1 MKQGKLPRLTLLAL
15 AAGAAL
21 AARPAL
27 ADDEVQNLGVV
38 EVTGQS
44 RVQQLQVVP
53 ITMSVVG
60 ADTIKSSGA
69 TNMGG
74 LDGLIPGLS
83 VDYSEATQP
92 EYTMR
97 GITTGD
103 FGIGTDAPVGVYLN
117 GVYSGKTGGA
127 LLTFNDVKRI
137 EVLKGPQGTLF
148 GRNSAGGAISV
159 IQNDPTDKYEAS
171 ALVRAGNLGQYHGEV
186 LYNNAINDSTDI
198 RFTAVK
204 EHKDGWITNT
214 YNGSKFGGD
223 NGWGTR
229 LSLRWH
235 GEDTNAVLSW
245 SHEDMSQNPREII
258 ALPSDTKLATN
269 PFPID
274 PNTWINPIKN
284 TFANDGANLLE
295 ARKYDSVTLK
305 ITHDLPFATLT
316 SLSSYKKFRAQNVQD
331 NDGSDV
337 PTSYFSTGNFE
348 TSKNWQQEFRLNG
361 NTDSL
366 DWVVGVSGY
375 YEDAAQQTALYSN
388 AQTLDTVFGGASG
401 GLLTPFG
408 VTEQL
413 ATMFGIP
420 GVNFTNMTWTESM
433 FNTGK
438 YKAAAIYGDVIWK
451 LAPDTNL
458 TVGVR
463 FTHDAKTFTW
473 YNPVRTAPAIDA
485 TVGALATPQAA
496 FGGLN
501 FYQLVNANQAAI
513 AASKGLTNQQL
524 QGALVGAGLS
534 PNLGDD
540 LYALSTTNVNFNSPE
555 ATTAVLS
562 NSASW
567 NNTSP
572 RFVLDHHLDK
582 DNMVFA
588 SVTRGYQA
596 GGFNAIYK
604 QGVSTFSPETITSY
618 EAGIK
623 GGDKSSGI
631 FYTASLFH
639 YDFNNL
645 QSISTSTS
653 SSGVLTYVVSVS
665 DQKANGADL
674 DAHWQLDRH
683 WAFNAA
689 AEYIDQTYKFYD
701 YQATSTKTYVMAGE
715 PVGTPKLSATL
726 GVNARYALLGGT
738 ASGTL
743 NWVYTGAQRCN
754 DESSY
759 KYECGTYPTL
769 RVGAPETRTDLN
781 LGWEAPGRKW
791 GVNLVVTNLF
801 NKQYVGYTS
810 SIGEAVGAPTAW
822 VTPPRSI
829 AVEVGA
835 KF

>member
-1 MKQGKLPRLTLLAL
+1 MKQARLPRLTLLAL
-15 AAGAAL
+15 AASAAL
-21 AARPAL
+21 SARPVW
-27 ADDEVQNLGVV
+27 ADEDVQNLGIV

-60 ADTIKSSGA
+60 ADQIKATGA

-103 FGIGTDAPVGVYLN
+103 FGIGTDAPVGVYIN

-148 GRNSAGGAISV
+148 GRNSAGGAISI
-159 IQNDPTDKYEAS
+159 IQNDPSDKYESS

-186 LYNNAINDSTDI
+186 LYNNALSDSVDI

-214 YNGSKFGGD
+214 YDGSKFGGD
-223 NGWGTR
+223 NGWGAR

-235 GEDTNAVLSW
+235 DEDTNAVVSW
-245 SHEDMSQNPREII
+245 SHENMSQKPREII
-258 ALPSDTKLATN
+258 ALPSNTKLANN

-274 PNTWINPIKN
+274 PNSWINPISD
-284 TFANDGANLLE
+284 TFANDGANLKE
-295 ARKYDSVTLK
+295 GRKYDSVTLK
-305 ITHDLPFATLT
+305 ISHDLSFATLT
-316 SLSSYKKFRAQNVQD
+316 SLTSYKHFTAQNVQD

-348 TSKNWQQEFRLNG
+348 TSRNWQQEFRLNG
-361 NTDSL
+361 TTDSL
-366 DWVVGVSGY
+366 DWVMGASGY
-375 YEDAAQQTALYSN
+375 YENAAQQTALYSN
-388 AQTLDTVFGGASG
+388 AQTLDTVYGGASG
-401 GLLTPFG
+401 GLLTPFA
-408 VTEQL
+408 VTSQL
-413 ATMFGIP
+413 AGMFGIP
-420 GVNFTNMTWTESM
+420 GVSFTNDTWTESM
-433 FNTGK
+433 YNTGK
-438 YKAAAIYGDVIWK
+438 YKAAAVFGDVIWK
-451 LAPDTNL
+451 VAKDTNL
-458 TVGVR
+458 TFGVR

-473 YNPVRTAPAIDA
+473 YNPMRVAPQIDA
-485 TVGALATPQAA
+485 TVAALATPQAA
-496 FGGLN
+496 FGGAN
-501 FYQLVNANQAAI
+501 FYQLVNTNQAAI
-513 AASKGLTNQQL
+513 AASKGLTNAQL

-555 ATTAVLS
+555 ATNSVLS

-572 RFVLDHHLDK
+572 RFVVDHHLDK
-582 DNMVFA
+582 DNMLYA

-623 GGDKSSGI
+623 GGSKADRV

-665 DQKANGADL
+665 NQKADGADF

-683 WAFNAA
+683 WTFNAA
-689 AEYIDQTYKFYD
+689 AEYINQTYKSYD
-701 YQATSTKTYVMAGE
+701 YQASASKTFDMAGE

-726 GVNARYALLGGT
+726 GLNARYALFGGT
-738 ASGTL
+738 GSATL
-743 NWVYTGAQRCN
+743 NWIYTGEKRCN
-754 DESSY
+754 DETSY
-759 KYECGTYPTL
+759 KFECGTFPTF
-769 RVGAPETRTDLN
+769 RVGGPQTRTDMN
-781 LGWEAPGRKW
+781 LGWEAPDHKW
-791 GVNLVVTNLF
+791 SVNLVVTNLW
-801 NKQYVGYTS
+801 NKQYVGYVS
-810 SIGEAVGAPTAW
+810 SIGEAVGSPTAW
-822 VTPPRSI
+822 VTPPRSV

>member
-1 MKQGKLPRLTLLAL
+1 MKQTQPPRLTLLAL
-15 AAGAAL
+15 AALAAL
-21 AARPAL
+21 ATRPAL
-27 ADDEVQNLGVV
+27 ADDDQPQNLGVV

-60 ADTIKSSGA
+60 ADAIKSSGA
-69 TNMGG
+69 TTMGG

-97 GITTGD
+97 GISTGD

-148 GRNSAGGAISV
+148 GRNSAGGAISIV
-159 IQNDPTDKYEAS
+159 QNDPTSKYEAS
-171 ALVRAGNLGQYHGEV
+171 ALVRAGNDGQYHGEV
-186 LYNNAINDSTDI
+186 LYNNALNDSTDI
-198 RFTAVK
+198 RFSAVK

-214 YNGSKFGGD
+214 FDGSKFGGD

-235 GEDTNAVLSW
+235 GEDTTALLSW
-245 SHEDMSQNPREII
+245 SHEDMAQKPREII

-274 PNTWINPIKN
+274 PNSWVSPIRN

-305 ITHDLPFATLT
+305 LTHDLEFATLT
-316 SLSSYKKFRAQNVQD
+316 SLSSYKKFHAQNVQD

-348 TSKNWQQEFRLNG
+348 SSRNWQQEFRLNG
-361 NTDSL
+361 ATDKL
-366 DWVVGVSGY
+366 DWVVGLSGY

-401 GLLTPFG
+401 GLLKPFAM
-408 VTEQL
+408 TEEL

-420 GVNFTNMTWTESM
+420 GINFTNMTWTESM
-433 FNTGK
+433 YNTGK

-451 LAPDTNL
+451 LTPDTDF

-473 YNPVRTAPAIDA
+473 YNPPRTAPAIDA
-485 TVGALATPQAA
+485 TVGALAQ
-496 FGGLN
+496 GG
-501 FYQLVNANQAAI
+501 FYQGVNANQAAI
-513 AASKGLTNQQL
+513 AASQGLTNAQL

-555 ATTAVLS
+555 ATNAVLS
-562 NSASW
+562 NSVSW

-572 RFVLDHHLDK
+572 RFVLDHHLDR
-582 DNMVFA
+582 DTMLFG

-604 QGVSTFSPETITSY
+604 SGVSTFSPETITSY

-623 GGDKSSGI
+623 GGLKSAGL

-645 QSISTSTS
+645 QSISTSHS
-653 SSGVLTYVVSVS
+653 ASGVLTYVVSVS
-665 DQKANGADL
+665 DQKADGADL
-674 DAHWQLDRH
+674 DLHWQLDRH
-683 WAFNAA
+683 WSFNAA
-689 AEYIDQTYKFYD
+689 AEYINQTYKHYS
-701 YQATSTKTYVMAGE
+701 YQPDTTHTFVMDGE
-715 PVGTPKLSATL
+715 PVGTPKLEGTL
-726 GVNARYALLGGT
+726 GVNARYGVLGGT
-738 ASGTL
+738 GTMTA
-743 NWVYTGAQRCN
+743 NWVYTGGQRCN
-754 DESSY
+754 DETSY
-759 KYECGTYPTL
+759 KYECGNYPGFS
-769 RVGAPETRTDLN
+769 VGAPETRTDLN
-781 LGWEAPGRKW
+781 LGWEAPSRKW

-801 NKQYVGYTS
+801 NRQYVGYVS

-822 VTPPRSI
+822 VTPPRSV
-829 AVEVGA
+829 AVEGSM